1 MPYYLLAA
9 ITAGVI
15 VPAGLFVPTL
25 LAGAAYGRIVGH
37 MMNIVLPV
45 GYSADSGSYALIGA
59 ASMLGGMA
67 RMTIAGTV
75 ICLEACGNMAYLLPL
90 MVTFAGARYAGN
102 AIDNNSMYEI
112 QIKLKK
118 LPFLESSLHNLG
130 LLNYQEVS
138 QIMTSPVVTL
148 KEVDTVKNIL
158 HVLRTTRHNGFPV
171 VNENNQLRG
180 LILRRT
186 LCSLLQ
192 FKAYS
197 IPTGQVSDENINKI
211 EVIPASTVAYDTL
224 ERTYPNFLDV
234 SNIKLSEIE
243 TTYWLDMKPYMDHSP
258 YMINKETTIQRGFRL
273 FRTIGLRHL
282 LVVDGQLC
290 VIGMLTRKNLAE
302 EYLHDHWAHEG
313 NQMIKSLNVDVSES
327 TYVNINNTES
337 ANV

>member
-1 MPYYLLAA
+1 MPYYVLAA
-9 ITAGVI
+9 ITAGVL

-25 LAGAAYGRIVGH
+25 LAGAAYGRIIGH
-37 MMNIVLPV
+37 LMNLLLPV
-45 GYSADSGSYALIGA
+45 GYAADSGSYALIGA

-130 LLNYQEVS
+130 LLTYQDVS
-138 QIMTSPVVTL
+138 QIMTSNVVTL

-158 HVLRTTRHNGFPV
+158 HVLKTTGHNGFPV
-171 VNENNQLRG
+171 VNEKNQLRG

-197 IPTGQVSDENINKI
+197 IPTGQICDDNKNKI

-224 ERTYPNFLDV
+224 ERTYPHFLDI
-234 SNIKLSEIE
+234 SSIKLTDTE

-258 YMINKETTIQRGFRL
+258 YMVNKETTIQRVFRL

-290 VIGMLTRKNLAE
+290 VIGMVTRKNLAE
-302 EYLHDHWAHEG
+302 EYLHDHWEHEG

-327 TYVNINNTES
+327 TFVDLSSSES
-337 ANV
+337 SNV